1 MPLLEVADLDVR
13 YGGVWAVRGID
24 LSVDR
29 GTVHVVLGANGAGKT
44 SSLRAVCGLERKYA
58 GRVRWR
64 DRDVTKWPPYRI
76 ARSGLVM
83 VPQGRRVFAPLTVED
98 NLRLGGYPRSRKEI
112 AETMRQVYEL
122 FPPLQRRRD
131 GRAGL
136 LSGGEQQMLAFG
148 RAMMARPEVILA
160 DEPSMGLSPAMVD
173 TIMESIADIA
183 RSGIG
188 VLAVEQNANAALA
201 VADTAVVLER
211 GSIVLAGTA
220 AEVRTHPDVVRAFL
234 GDRAHDADRR

>member
-1 MPLLEVADLDVR
+1 MPLLEVANLDVR

-24 LSVDR
+24 LSVD
-29 GTVHVVLGANGAGKT
+29 GGAVHVVLGANGAGKT
-44 SSLRAVCGLERKYA
+44 SSLRAVCGLERKQ
-58 GRVRWR
+58 GGQVRWR
-64 DRDVTKWPPYRI
+64 GQDVTRWPPERI

-83 VPQGRRVFAPLTVED
+83 VPQGRRVFAPLSVED

-112 AETMRQVYEL
+112 VTTMRQVHEL
-122 FPPLQRRRD
+122 FPVLNDRRH

-173 TIMESIADIA
+173 TIMGSIADIA

-188 VLAVEQNANAALA
+188 VLLVEQNANAALA

-211 GSIVLAGTA
+211 GSTVLTGTA

-234 GDRAHDADRR
+234 GDRAHDADRP